1 MKRNFDFLSTLSD
14 FAELYNYCNEAEVNQ
29 KSDPKQSALNARFAL
44 EYTVKI
50 IYILHNWVIP
60 KRSSLFELV
69 DNEDFRRFIND
80 NELMVALHY
89 IRRAGNNA
97 AHLEK
102 VTAKESLFSLLNLHS
117 FVSAVLVKLGEV
129 TDVATFDKTLLT
141 ENKGSISKA
150 SATFVEP
157 KKKVIHK
164 YREQIAEYG
173 TLNAKNPQYF
183 TEAETRSFYID
194 QQLREAGWEVLAKKN
209 IITPSKACI
218 EIFVEGMP
226 SNSGEGHVDYVLF
239 GRNGVPLALIEAK
252 KTSKSVSVGKHQ
264 ATLYADCL
272 EKRYGERPVIYC
284 SNGYETHLIDGLGYP
299 SRLVFGFHTID
310 ELELLIQRKKRK
322 DITDLTIKNE
332 ITNRAYQKQAI
343 TVVCEHFNKK
353 HRRALLV
360 MATGTGKTRVA
371 ISLIELLYRNNWI
384 KNVLFLADRTALV
397 KQAHKNFTKLLPS
410 VTTCIL
416 SDRTNK
422 KRDLNARIMFSTYH
436 TMIKHID
443 SDAKALSIGRF
454 DLIIVDEAHRS
465 IFGRFGAIFDYF
477 DSLLLGLTATPRED
491 IDRSTYQVFEAEQ
504 GIPNFSY
511 ELEEAIAD
519 KYLVPYKGFKRHS
532 KHLRQGIK
540 YDDLS
545 QDEKDQLEKVWEYET
560 TIHDIEDEDYKRDIA
575 NREMFN
581 YIFNDNTID
590 KVLQDL
596 MSNGLKVQSGERIGK
611 TIIFA
616 YNHKHAKQIVE
627 RFEKLYPQY
636 GAEFCVLIDYSVNY
650 AQNLIER
657 FEVRDKDPQI
667 AISVDMLD
675 TGVDIPDLL
684 NLVFFKEVKSKIK
697 FMQMIGRGTRLSPD
711 IFGTGADKGEF
722 YIFDY
727 CQNFE
732 FFSLNPQGADAKAT
746 QSLTDRIFC
755 LKSEIAFELQSTKYQ
770 EDEYARQLHDA
781 LKTELKGQIE
791 TLNPNHI
798 NVRKNR
804 LYVDKFRLADS
815 WQYLSLLDLNEL
827 KTYIAPILSPTQED
841 ESAKKFDL
849 LLFNIQLSLLNKSK
863 KASKSQKSVINLV
876 QALYEKG
883 TIKEIKE
890 KIAIIKEVLTDSFW
904 QTLELD
910 KLEHVRVELRDLI
923 KHLKDDA
930 NGQTFNVDIEDFIE
944 YIGETESLFSVK
956 TYKQRVIDYLI
967 ENSWNPVIQKIRNL
981 EPITRADTVEL
992 EKVLWNELGTREEYN
1007 KFTFNTLAGGNVAAF
1022 IRSIVGLDKQAAEKR
1037 FSQFLSDNQ
1046 LNSQQQE
1053 YLKTIINY
1061 VNENGDITT
1070 DVLINES
1077 PFDSYDWQEVFGDNV
1092 AFISKYVN
1100 TLHSVIVAR

>member
-14 FAELYNYCNEAEVNQ
+14 FAVLYNYCHEAEVNQ

-50 IYILHNWVIP
+50 IYILHNWAIP

-69 DNEDFRRFIND
+69 DNEDFRRFIDD

-129 TDVATFDKTLLT
+129 TDVATFDQTLLT

-157 KKKVIHK
+157 KKKIIHK
-164 YREQIAEYG
+164 YREQIQEYG

-264 ATLYADCL
+264 ATLYANCL
-272 EKRYGERPVIYC
+272 EQKYKVRPVIYC
-284 SNGYETHLIDGLGYP
+284 SNGYETHMIDGLGYP

-310 ELELLIQRKKRK
+310 ELDLLFQRKKGK

-416 SDRTNK
+416 SDRSNK
-422 KRDLNARIMFSTYH
+422 NRDLNARIMFSTYH

-511 ELEEAIAD
+511 ELEEAIDD

-667 AISVDMLD
+667 AISVQMLD
-675 TGVDIPDLL
+675 TGIDIPDLL

-697 FMQMIGRGTRLSPD
+697 FMQMIGRGTRLSSD
-711 IFGTGADKGEF
+711 IFGTGADKEEF

-863 KASKSQKSVINLV
+863 KASKSQESVINLV
-876 QALYEKG
+876 KALYEKG

-944 YIGETESLFSVK
+944 DIGETESLFSVK

-1022 IRSIVGLDKQAAEKR
+1022 IRSIVGLDKQTAEKR
-1037 FSQFLSDNQ
+1037 FSQFLSDHQ

-1077 PFDSYDWQEVFGDNV
+1077 PFDSYNWQEVFGDNV

-1100 TLHSVIVAR
+1100 TLHSVIVAS

>member
-14 FAELYNYCNEAEVNQ
+14 FAELYNYCHEAEVNQ

-164 YREQIAEYG
+164 YREQIQEYG

-194 QQLREAGWEVLAKKN
+194 QQLREAGWGVLAKKN

-711 IFGTGADKGEF
+711 IFGTGADKEEF

-732 FFSLNPQGADAKAT
+732 FFSFNPQGADAKAT

-804 LYVDKFRLADS
+804 LYVDKFRLDDS

-910 KLEHVRVELRDLI
+910 KLEYVRVELRDLI

-1077 PFDSYDWQEVFGDNV
+1077 PFDSYNWQEVFGDNV

-1100 TLHSVIVAR
+1100 TLHSVIVAS

>member
-14 FAELYNYCNEAEVNQ
+14 FAVLYNYCYEAEVNQ
-29 KSDPKQSALNARFAL
+29 KSDPKQSALNARLAL

-50 IYILHNWVIP
+50 IYIIHNWTIP
-60 KRSSLFELV
+60 KHGSLFELV
-69 DNEDFRRFIND
+69 DNEDFRLFIND
-80 NELMVALHY
+80 NELMAALHY

-102 VTAKESLFSLLNLHS
+102 VTAKESLFALSNLHN
-117 FVSAVLVKLGEV
+117 FVSAVLIKLGEF
-129 TDVATFDKTLLT
+129 TDVAAFDETLIT
-141 ENKGSISKA
+141 GNKGSTSKT
-150 SATFVEP
+150 SATVEDP
-157 KKKVIHK
+157 QEKVINK
-164 YREQIAEYG
+164 YREQIAEHD

-183 TEAETRSFYID
+183 TEAETRSIYID
-194 QQLREAGWEVLAKKN
+194 QQLREAGWEVLEKKN
-209 IITPSKACI
+209 IIMASKACI

-226 SNSGEGHVDYVLF
+226 SNSGEGYIDYVLF

-252 KTSKSVSVGKHQ
+252 NTSKSVSAGKHQ

-272 EKRYGERPVIYC
+272 KTKYGVRPVIYY
-284 SNGYETHLIDGLGYP
+284 SNGYETHLIDDLGYP
-299 SRLVFGFHTID
+299 PRLVFGFHTID
-310 ELELLIQRKKRK
+310 ELELIIQRKERK
-322 DITDLTIKNE
+322 DITDLIIKDE
-332 ITNRAYQKQAI
+332 ITNRSYQKQAI

-371 ISLIELLYRNNWI
+371 ISLVELLYRNDWI

-410 VTTCIL
+410 VTNCIL
-416 SDRTNK
+416 SDHTNK
-422 KRDLNARIMFSTYH
+422 KRDINARIMFSTYH
-436 TMIKHID
+436 TMINHID

-540 YDDLS
+540 YDDLN

-560 TIHDIEDEDYKRDIA
+560 TIHDIADEDYKRDIA
-575 NREMFN
+575 NREMFS
-581 YIFNDNTID
+581 YIFNENTID

-596 MSNGLKVQSGERIGK
+596 MNNGLKVQSGERIGK

-711 IFGTGADKGEF
+711 IFGTGVNKKEF

-732 FFSLNPQGADAKAT
+732 FFSLNPQGADAKAI

-755 LKSEIAFELQSTKYQ
+755 VKSEIAFQLQSTKYQ

-781 LKTELKGQIE
+781 LKTGLKVQTE

-798 NVRKNR
+798 NVSKNR

-827 KTYIAPILSPTQED
+827 KTYIAPILTPTQED

-849 LLFNIQLSLLNKSK
+849 LLFNIQLNLLNKSK
-863 KASKSQKSVINLV
+863 KATKSQKSVINLL

-904 QTLELD
+904 QTLTLY
-910 KLEHVRVELRDLI
+910 KLEDVRVELRDLI
-923 KHLKDDA
+923 KHLKDDV
-930 NGQTFNVDIEDFIE
+930 NGQTFDVDIEDLIE
-944 YIGETESLFSVK
+944 YVGETESLFSVK

-967 ENSWNPVIQKIRNL
+967 ENTRNPVIKKIRNL
-981 EPITRADTVEL
+981 DRITYADIVEL

-1007 KFTFNTLAGGNVAAF
+1007 KVTFNTLAGGNVAAF
-1022 IRSIVGLDKQAAEKR
+1022 VRSIVGLDKQAAEKR

-1061 VNENGDITT
+1061 VNENGDIST

-1077 PFDSYDWQEVFGDNV
+1077 PFDNYNWKEVFGDNV
-1092 AFISKYVN
+1092 AFIPQYIDTIHN
-1100 TLHSVIVAR
+1100 AIIAN